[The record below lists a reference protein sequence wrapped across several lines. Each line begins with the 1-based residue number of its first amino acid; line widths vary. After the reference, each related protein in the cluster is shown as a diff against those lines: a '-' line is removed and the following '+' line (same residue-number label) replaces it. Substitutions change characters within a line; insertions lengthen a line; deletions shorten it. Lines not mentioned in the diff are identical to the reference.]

1 MIEPAKCYCGS
12 ASWERKLED
21 NRFICCSCK
30 RPLWQPIETAPKT
43 GVPILAIV
51 KWDMGDNNDRNV
63 DIIEWDEEAKDWF
76 CHNGG
81 WLKQAYVHATHWMP
95 LPEPP
100 K

>member
-1 MIEPAKCYCGS
+1 MIEPAKCHCGS
-12 ASWERKLED
+12 VSWERKLED

-43 GVPILAIV
+43 GVTILVYGHWPDFPAIPDV
-51 KWDMGDNNDRNV
+51 AFAYWDYDDQWWAFDG
-63 DIIEWDEEAKDWF
+63 EEMIT
-76 CHNGG
+76 
-81 WLKQAYVHATHWMP
+81 THWMH